1 MFRDIKVLKKDIS
14 ISLQLDLSYF
24 RNLQKK
30 VEDDNSIAGKQRLI
44 VVNRIAEII
53 DFLDKC
59 NRSIFNNDKNYI
71 KKVFKNDKQTLV
83 IENNEVLK
91 EFYQSL
97 SLSQYDEFIKEL
109 ENYLP
114 EEVIVDIK
122 YLRNPPD
129 RIVSHLNTKFKDG
142 EFFEIIS
149 SLLSVL
155 YLIKEEFLN
164 LKYTYLKISKAT
176 ENN

>member
-1 MFRDIKVLKKDIS
+1 M
-14 ISLQLDLSYF
+14 
-24 RNLQKK
+24 
-30 VEDDNSIAGKQRLI
+30 
-44 VVNRIAEII
+44 
-53 DFLDKC
+53 
-59 NRSIFNNDKNYI
+59 KNEFCY
-71 KKVFKNDKQTLV
+71 
-83 IENNEVLK
+83 K

-109 ENYLP
+109 EKYLP

-122 YLRNPPD
+122 YLRTPPD
-129 RIVSHLNTKFKDG
+129 RIISHLNTKFKDS

-164 LKYTYLKISKAT
+164 LKYTYLKISKST
-176 ENN
+176 ESD